1 MHTRYGT
8 WLLTP
13 LMQVTFSTHAVLG
26 SRALRYTETGPSDDT
41 VKALSLISRNPELE
55 QLMVNHYHIANLKP
69 FPQDILTALS
79 LHQSL
84 RRMYLHPW
92 VPWKTFGAILSHLP
106 RMLQEL
112 EISYAFDDVWDE
124 EDVHVPAIELTHSTQ
139 LRQFVSR
146 GRTVSPDRHLIP
158 LLKQSPWLEEIILDE
173 VFNIH
178 AVTTVIAESCPRLK
192 SFDLKVTASNIHSVD
207 TLIRAYP
214 MGLRSVIFGSHRMSL
229 SGEPY
234 DRSIVDA
241 LLMHSAN
248 TLEVLKVCVAVHGV
262 VRDIAAVLEGFPN
275 LKELDVPC
283 ESFLLDDIVRQTSW
297 SESLWETD
305 PSTGSTESS
314 LVLPWACSKL
324 ESLYLSIGETRWDW
338 NVPVGWLPEFQQ
350 KDVKEEEAISVARKI
365 GVFWNT
371 LKSLKSIY
379 SWSMNWGYDLR
390 ATLETMSFERGV
402 FYMKQIGLPEMTQQ
416 EAVWMGLEWTSIA
429 DRLKS
434 EETTRLDWASCHH
447 RSGFA
452 RYHEDASDENQYE
465 NQDGDQGENQSE
477 NQGEDQEQLSEMDCE
492 FSANNKRIHKSVS
505 WYSRRSSRGSASWF
519 ET

>member
-1 MHTRYGT
+1 MG
-8 WLLTP
+8 
-13 LMQVTFSTHAVLG
+13 
-26 SRALRYTETGPSDDT
+26 YTETGPSDDI

-55 QLMVNHYHIANLKP
+55 QLTVNHYQIVNLMP

-84 RRMYLHPW
+84 RRMCLPW
-92 VPWKTFGAILSHLP
+92 VPFKTFGAILSHLP

-112 EISYAFDDVWDE
+112 EVSYAFEHVWDE
-124 EDVHVPAIELTHSTQ
+124 EDVSAIVLAHSTQ
-139 LRQFVSR
+139 LRRFVSW

-158 LLKQSPWLEEIILDE
+158 LLKQSPCLEEIILDE
-173 VFNIH
+173 VFNVH
-178 AVTTVIAESCPRLK
+178 AVTTVIAECCPRLK

-214 MGLRSVIFGSHRMSL
+214 MGLRSVIFGSHRKSL

-248 TLEVLKVCVAVHGV
+248 TLEVLRVYVAVHGV
-262 VRDIAAVLEGFPN
+262 VHDIAAVLEGFPN
-275 LKELDVPC
+275 LKELDVTC

-297 SESLWETD
+297 TESSLWETD
-305 PSTGSTESS
+305 PSTGSTGSS
-314 LVLPWACSKL
+314 LILPWACTKL
-324 ESLYLSIGETRWDW
+324 ESLSLSIGETPWDW
-338 NVPVGWLPEFQQ
+338 NVPVGGLHEFQQ
-350 KDVKEEEAISVARKI
+350 KDVKEEEAISVARKV

-379 SWSMNWGYDLR
+379 SWSLNWGYELR
-390 ATLETMSFERGV
+390 STLESMSFERGV

-416 EAVWMGLEWTSIA
+416 EADWMGLEWTSIA
-429 DRLKS
+429 DHLKS
-434 EETTRLDWASCHH
+434 EETTRLGWAARHH

-452 RYHEDASDENQYE
+452 RYHEDASDENQFE
-465 NQDGDQGENQSE
+465 SQDGDQGED
-477 NQGEDQEQLSEMDCE
+477 QGEDQEQLSEMDCE

-505 WYSRRSSRGSASWF
+505 WYSRRSSRSSASWF
-519 ET
+519 ES